1 MICHHVYSTFCLQLI
16 PLFFWKSIKKNVIPF
31 LGWNLPVSSV
41 QYSVMGFVLDSVCN
55 RYKEQSS
62 SLCSGS
68 HICIQKE
75 VMVCQL
81 KARPPQITFLI

>member
-1 MICHHVYSTFCLQLI
+1 MICRHVYSTFCLQLI
-16 PLFFWKSIKKNVIPF
+16 LLFIWKSIKKNVIPF

-55 RYKEQSS
+55 RYKEQSN

-68 HICIQKE
+68 SICIQKE